1 MNSDMASSKCIII
14 STSSEK
20 MSDPKV
26 SGVYRIPPYYYI
38 HVLDQNTNVP
48 RLEVGP
54 KTFVKQDHEKVLV
67 GPEKHIIIPPR
78 HYCVI
83 ENPAM
88 KDKKGQVMVDTHG
101 QVRLLHSDL
110 AIKFT
115 QEPFPLYPGE
125 VLKQAVTPLKVIE
138 PNCALRL
145 RAVLD
150 FIDDTEKPIR
160 AGDEWLFEGPGT
172 YYPRKEVAVEEQ
184 IKATI
189 LKPTEAV
196 RLRAKK
202 EMIDRDGEPRETG
215 EEWLNK
221 TVGAYLPLATE
232 EVVRVVQPIV
242 LTDKK
247 AVHLRALRTFKDNF
261 GNKRLHGEEWLVYAH
276 DTETYIPDVYEEVVG
291 DVMVTALN
299 SRQYCVI
306 LDAVG
311 KNGKPQLGK
320 KQLVKGEKTFFLQPG
335 ERLAKGIQDVY
346 VLEEDEGLILK
357 CTEAFKEDG
366 KVLRS
371 PGDRWMIRG
380 PIDYIPAVESEV
392 VLRRKA
398 IPLDMNEGIYV
409 RDVKTGKIRSVIGN
423 TYLLTENEE
432 LWEKDLPEQVEQL
445 LNLDSRYFEDTQPQQ
460 VNIPPRDKSKVVAY
474 RVPHNAA
481 VQIYDYKAKKARI
494 VFGPELVMLGPDE
507 QFTVFNIS
515 GGKPKVPNKIRAICL
530 LLGPEFSSDIVT
542 IESADHARLNLKLS
556 YNWHFDIRNKDA
568 KEVLSIFSVP
578 DFIVAAK
585 IRGAVAGVNFDDF
598 HKNSARIIRA
608 SVFGLEK
615 GTTKINNRFV
625 FPQNNLVLTSIDIQS
640 VEPVDQRTRDALQKS
655 VQLAIEITTN
665 SQEAHAKHI
674 AEKAEQEARGHL
686 ERQKIHDE
694 AEERRN
700 LLLLTALSAAVEA
713 TGQAKAEAQSRAESA
728 KIEGEAAVYCA
739 RLRAEASRIEAEVDL
754 YRLTQARELE
764 LAYSKVTSE
773 LEVDRT
779 QRLVE
784 IEVDEFKKHV
794 AAIGPKTI
802 QAIATSGPDMQVKL
816 LQSLGIKSTLITDGR
831 SPINLFNT
839 AKNLVG
845 DGQQGTSVI
854 PSSLLSTI

>member
-1 MNSDMASSKCIII
+1 MA
-14 STSSEK
+14 
-20 MSDPKV
+20 DPKS

-38 HVLDQNTNVP
+38 HVLDQNSNVP

-54 KTFVKQDHEKVLV
+54 KTFVKQDHEKVLL

-88 KDKKGQVMVDTHG
+88 RDKKGQVLIDTHG
-101 QVRLLHSDL
+101 QVRLLHADL

-115 QEPFPLYPGE
+115 QEPFPLFPGE

-150 FIDDTEKPIR
+150 FVDEAGTPIK

-202 EMIDRDGEPRETG
+202 EMIDRDGQPRETG
-215 EEWLNK
+215 EEWLNR
-221 TVGAYLPLATE
+221 TTGSYLPLATE
-232 EVVRVVQPIV
+232 EVVKVVQPIV

-247 AVHLRALRTFKDNF
+247 AVHLRAIRTFKDTF
-261 GNKRLHGEEWLVYAH
+261 GNKRLHGEEWLIYAK

-291 DVMVTALN
+291 DIMVTALT

-306 LDAVG
+306 LDPVG
-311 KNGKPQLGK
+311 KNGKPQLGRK
-320 KQLVKGEKTFFLQPG
+320 ELVRGEKTFFLQPG
-335 ERLAKGIQDVY
+335 EKLAKGIQDIY

-366 KVLRS
+366 KIIRS

-380 PIDYIPAVESEV
+380 PKDYIPAVESEV

-398 IPLDMNEGIYV
+398 IPLDVNEGIYV

-432 LWEKDLPEQVEQL
+432 LWEKELPVQTEQL
-445 LNLDSRYFEDTQPQQ
+445 LNLDPRYFEDTEKQQ
-460 VNIPPRDKSKVVAY
+460 QQQALIPPRDKSKVITY

-481 VQIYDYKAKKARI
+481 VQMYDYKAKKARI

-507 QFTVFNIS
+507 QFTVLNLS
-515 GGKPKVPNKIRAICL
+515 GGKPKFPNRIRAICL

-542 IESADHARLNLKLS
+542 IESADHARLSLKLS
-556 YNWHFDIRNKDA
+556 YNWHFDIKHDDNEKVVA
-568 KEVLSIFSVP
+568 SIFSVP
-578 DFIVAAK
+578 DFIGDFCKAIAAR

-608 SVFGLEK
+608 SVFGIEK
-615 GTTKINNRFV
+615 GTSKVNNRFV
-625 FPQNNLVLTSIDIQS
+625 FAQNNLVLTSIDIQS
-640 VEPVDQRTRDALQKS
+640 VEPVDQRTREALQKS

-665 SQEAHAKHI
+665 SQEAHAKHV
-674 AEKAEQEARGHL
+674 AEKTEQEARGHL

-694 AEERRN
+694 AEAEKERRN
-700 LLLLTALSAAVEA
+700 LLLLNALSAAVEA

-728 KIEGEAAVYCA
+728 KIEGEAAVDTA
-739 RLRAEASRIEAEVDL
+739 RLRAEASRIEAEVEL
-754 YRLTQARELE
+754 YRLTKARELE
-764 LAYSKVTSE
+764 LEYSKLTSE
-773 LEVDRT
+773 LEVDRA
-779 QRLVE
+779 QRMTNIE
-784 IEVDEFKKHV
+784 IEEFQKHV
-794 AAIGPKTI
+794 AAIGAKTI

-839 AKNLVG
+839 AMSMVG
-845 DGQQGTSVI
+845 NIQQPTSAT
-854 PSSLLSTI
+854 SSLLSTTN